1 MYVSKDYDQF
11 FLFGKI
17 RRASK
22 KSKKQKK
29 ISAKKIDVC
38 APEENMGVRRTMSI
52 TPRVPR
58 GAQTSIF
65 FLFLLTLFDFAEN
78 EGLLVV

>member
-22 KSKKQKK
+22 KSKKQKE

-58 GAQTSIF
+58 GAINF
-65 FLFLLTLFDFAEN
+65 FFFLLTLFDFAEN
-78 EGLLVV
+78 EGLLLV

>member
-1 MYVSKDYDQF
+1 MYVSKDYD
-11 FLFGKI
+11 
-17 RRASK
+17 
-22 KSKKQKK
+22 QKK

-65 FLFLLTLFDFAEN
+65 FFLLTLFDFAEN
-78 EGLLVV
+78 EGLLLV